1 MKLNGIAIMVPAV
14 ALAVGACA
22 PEPAPPPD
30 PIVRVDTVIQEVPP
44 PLPEGSPATV
54 CLATGQEV
62 QIYISPGGDT
72 LVGPTRVE
80 LDDLRG
86 VAFAGDYAGDEPWF
100 NTDEDIEFADHVYSQ
115 FGSDTEMDCD
125 DLQIVGAYNG
135 VNLFAESTADAPYE
149 VIYVPVE
156 PGIFQPYEMGVAAVR
171 G

>member
-1 MKLNGIAIMVPAV
+1 M
-14 ALAVGACA
+14 
-22 PEPAPPPD
+22 
-30 PIVRVDTVIQEVPP
+30 
-44 PLPEGSPATV
+44 
-54 CLATGQEV
+54 
-62 QIYISPGGDT
+62 
-72 LVGPTRVE
+72 
-80 LDDLRG
+80 DDLRG

-115 FGSDTEMDCD
+115 FGSETEMDCD

-135 VNLFAESTADAPYE
+135 VNLFAESTADTPYE